1 MLVLADPRGFTRR
14 GPAFYSLFTSTRS
27 GFPCTRTSPGAS
39 YLTDA
44 DLSHIGDELWKV
56 HNLLGH
62 AVEQLAAERPEDE
75 SPSEASQCVSRAF
88 LRVHELGFGLGFP
101 SDRVAA

>member
-1 MLVLADPRGFTRR
+1 
-14 GPAFYSLFTSTRS
+14 LFTSTRS